1 MTRRVDARSVGSR
14 SISKSIDRTID
25 RSKSIDRTR
34 SIDRYFDSMIRMFDC
49 SNVRHFDDC
58 FYKSNVEATAV
69 AKSNVEATAVAK
81 STSITRWR
89 SISPRR
95 GVSSRRLVE
104 ASQVEEDQ
112 RGGHDGHA
120 DEDVRGDVLVVW
132 VVLERGRDEFLDGDE
147 NHHPRDEA
155 EEGTERGGGH
165 VVAV

>member
-1 MTRRVDARSVGSR
+1 MTVFTNQTSRRR
-14 SISKSIDRTID
+14 
-25 RSKSIDRTR
+25 
-34 SIDRYFDSMIRMFDC
+34 
-49 SNVRHFDDC
+49 
-58 FYKSNVEATAV
+58 
-69 AKSNVEATAVAK
+69 
-81 STSITRWR
+81 RWR
-89 SISPRR
+89 NQTSRRRRWRNQTSRRRRWRNQFRQRR

-165 VVAV
+165 V